1 MPRKTVGIGRKPT
14 QKADDWVSN
23 TDPVEA
29 PPPPSPTP
37 TEPEPP
43 RSPKPTIQKP
53 KRLTLDIDPALHKR
67 LKIAALQQD
76 TTMVDLVRDL
86 LEKEF
91 PE

>member
-1 MPRKTVGIGRKPT
+1 MPRKKVGIGRKPT
-14 QKADDWVSN
+14 QKADDWVS
-23 TDPVEA
+23 DAEPVKA
-29 PPPPSPTP
+29 PPTPSPP
-37 TEPEPP
+37 PAAPEPP
-43 RSPKPTIQKP
+43 RSPKPKVQKP